1 MSSIYTE
8 KWVLF
13 LDILGFEAIIN
24 NKEDGYKESE
34 EFAEI
39 VLQVFNRILEHS
51 DAYKE
56 HELFKKTS
64 ISQFSD
70 TFIISADDL
79 NHITFLAS
87 QLMMLFLACGLLS
100 RGAITYGKVFHNG
113 SQFIGPAITRAYN
126 LEKSKALYPR
136 VIIDPECEDS
146 SGKILILKVFH
157 HLHKDSDGYLYVNF
171 LNIFNLN
178 DDYHSNSMTNY
189 KEIYKMLH
197 GDDPDCIMSNINALY
212 EKHKN
217 TKHRGK
223 YTWLKQKADEFV
235 QNTK

>member
-13 LDILGFEAIIN
+13 LDILGFGDIIN

-34 EFAEI
+34 EFAEM
-39 VLQVFNRILEHS
+39 VLPLFDEILN
-51 DAYKE
+51 
-56 HELFKKTS
+56 ELQKDSYFEIFGMS

-70 TFIISADDL
+70 TFVVSSNSDILIMGVAKIIQSRL
-79 NHITFLAS
+79 LKEN
-87 QLMMLFLACGLLS
+87 LLS

-113 SQFIGPAITRAYN
+113 SHFHNGSQFIGPAITSAYN
-126 LEKSKALYPR
+126 LEKSEAIYPR
-136 VIIDPECEDS
+136 VIIDPDCEGDL
-146 SGKILILKVFH
+146 KISLMTNWNNLN
-157 HLHKDSDGYLYVNF
+157 KDFDGYQYVPFINGF
-171 LNIFNLN
+171 QLS
-178 DDYHSNSMTNY
+178 DDIQ
-189 KEIYKMLH
+189 KK
-197 GDDPDCIMSNINALY
+197 INELY
-212 EKHKN
+212 EKYKN